1 MYLLQKLHI
10 FLYVLEQVSSKHYF
24 ATKEY
29 HCFTNMENVREKAY
43 RWLYDFMN
51 VVEESSTADR
61 TQEKKKNIS
70 EKLCLVLL

>member
-1 MYLLQKLHI
+1 
-10 FLYVLEQVSSKHYF
+10 
-24 ATKEY
+24 
-29 HCFTNMENVREKAY
+29 MENVREKAY

-70 EKLCLVLL
+70 EKLCLVLLW